1 MAKAGFVA
9 VIGRPNVG
17 KSTLVNALVGE
28 KVAITSDK
36 PQTTRN
42 ILKGILTI
50 EAGQAIFLDTP
61 GLHRPLHK
69 LGEAMVGA
77 ARETLSDADVVL
89 FVVDAAAGLRAAD
102 RLVAEELKTVAA
114 PVILVLNKIDQAGA
128 GDVQK
133 LAAQAGEIGDF
144 AAVAAVSAST
154 RENLPELE
162 RRLMEL
168 LPEGPPFYPPE
179 LITDQQER
187 FICAE
192 FIREK
197 VLELTREEVP
207 HAVAVEIESFE
218 ELEGLARIS
227 ATIYVER
234 DSQKGIVIG
243 KNGQMLKAI
252 GTRSRLAMEAML
264 GNRVFLE
271 LRVKVKKDWRED
283 EKALRGFGYR

>member
-1 MAKAGFVA
+1 MAKSGFVA

-42 ILKGILTI
+42 ILKGILTT
-50 EAGQAIFLDTP
+50 ETGQAIFLDTP

-77 ARETLSDADVVL
+77 ARETFSDADVVL

-168 LPEGPPFYPPE
+168 LPEGPPFYPPD

-192 FIREK
+192 FVREK

-218 ELEGLARIS
+218 ESEGLDRIS

-243 KNGQMLKAI
+243 KNGQMLKSI

>member
-1 MAKAGFVA
+1 MAKSGFVA

-42 ILKGILTI
+42 ILKGILTTA
-50 EAGQAIFLDTP
+50 AGQAIFLDTP

-69 LGEAMVGA
+69 LGEAMVEA
-77 ARETLSDADVVL
+77 ARETLSDADLVL

-114 PVILVLNKIDQAGA
+114 PVVLVLNKIDQTGA
-128 GDVQK
+128 GNVQK

-154 RENLPELE
+154 RDNLPELE

-168 LPEGPPFYPPE
+168 LPEGPPFYPPD

-192 FIREK
+192 FVREK

-207 HAVAVEIESFE
+207 HAVAVETESFE
-218 ELEGLARIS
+218 ESEGLARIS

-252 GTRSRLAMEAML
+252 GTQSRLAMEAML
-264 GNRVFLE
+264 GHRVFLE